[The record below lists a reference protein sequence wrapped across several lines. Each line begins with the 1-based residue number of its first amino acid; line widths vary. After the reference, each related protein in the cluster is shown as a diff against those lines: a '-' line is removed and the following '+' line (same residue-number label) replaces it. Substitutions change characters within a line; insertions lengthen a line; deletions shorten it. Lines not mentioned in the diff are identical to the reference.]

1 MGTSPL
7 EHLPFIADHR
17 TSLLAYAFG
26 HIHSSLQ
33 KWQYI
38 FLIFGAISILC
49 GIWALIC
56 LPDLPSTAKFLSA
69 HEQSIAVNRTVANRQ
84 GVKNK
89 HFKWYQVKQAAL
101 VSSTRL
107 ELFAVILITYA
118 LLTPLT
124 CAQDPKTYLLLLICV
139 GGSIP
144 NAALTS
150 FASIIIKTFGYS
162 TLGTQYM
169 QIPGGAI
176 QFVGPLIAG
185 YLCQHYSGRLPIRT
199 ITMAVGNL
207 LALIGAAL
215 LVGLPTHAKWGRLVA
230 LWLCYFQ
237 SVGFSLSFTVISSN
251 MAGYTKKSVT
261 ASAYFTVYCIGNIVS
276 PQAFRT
282 SEAPGYHSA
291 YIT

>member
-1 MGTSPL
+1 MSTLYSYLHNSPSTCPELTSP
-7 EHLPFIADHR
+7 H
-17 TSLLAYAFG
+17 
-26 HIHSSLQ
+26 
-33 KWQYI
+33 
-38 FLIFGAISILC
+38 
-49 GIWALIC
+49 
-56 LPDLPSTAKFLSA
+56 
-69 HEQSIAVNRTVANRQ
+69 
-84 GVKNK
+84 
-89 HFKWYQVKQAAL
+89 
-101 VSSTRL
+101 
-107 ELFAVILITYA
+107 
-118 LLTPLT
+118 
-124 CAQDPKTYLLLLICV
+124 QDPKTYMLLLICL

-144 NAALTS
+144 NAAITS

-176 QFVGPLIAG
+176 QFFGPLLGG
-185 YLCQHYSGRLPIRT
+185 YLCTHYSGRLPIRT
-199 ITMAVGNL
+199 IVMAVGNS

-215 LVGLPTHAKWGRLVA
+215 LVGLPSDNQWGRLVA

-237 SVGFSLSFTVISSN
+237 TVGFSLSFTVISSN

-261 ASAYFTVYCIGNIVS
+261 ASAYFTVYCVGNIVS